1 MFAGSRRIATV
12 LTVAMSVA
20 AQAQSFEYAPGTAT
34 YRISQSTKATQ
45 EAMGQKNEME
55 GTSSQVLTVALA
67 RSAKDTLTMNVT
79 IDSISSSMGMPQMLE
94 RFMGLMVT
102 AQLSP
107 VGSVYSSKPGNDK
120 GGAEA
125 APLHQE
131 LGGFLP
137 ELRPSL
143 TKGATWTDTS
153 ASKLNQNGLE
163 IERKTVSTFRVEG
176 DTTIAGQPSWKIAKA
191 DSVAMSGSGNT
202 ANGPMTMEGT
212 SRSNGTL
219 FVTSKGVYLGGE
231 GTRDD
236 QLRFVVAANG
246 MEVSMTQTTQLKIEK
261 VK

>member
-1 MFAGSRRIATV
+1 MFAGSRRIAV
-12 LTVAMSVA
+12 ALTFAMGA
-20 AQAQSFEYAPGTAT
+20 ALQAQSFAYAPGTAT
-34 YRISQSTKATQ
+34 YRISQDTKATQ

-67 RSAKDTLTMNVT
+67 RSARDTLTMNVT
-79 IDSISSSMGMPQMLE
+79 VDSISSSMGMPQMLQQ
-94 RFMGLMVT
+94 FMGMMVT
-102 AQLSP
+102 AKVSP
-107 VGSVYSSKPGNDK
+107 VGKVYSTQAGNDK

-137 ELRPSL
+137 RLRATL
-143 TKGATWTDTS
+143 TPGATWSDT
-153 ASKLNQNGLE
+153 AVNKLNQNGLE
-163 IERKTVSTFRVEG
+163 IERKTVSTYRVEG
-176 DTTIAGQPSWKIAKA
+176 DTTIAGQSSWKIAKS
-191 DSVAMSGSGNT
+191 DSIAMSGSGNT

-212 SRSNGTL
+212 SKGNGTL
-219 FVTSKGVYLGGE
+219 FVTATGVYLGGE

-246 MEVSMTQTTQLKIEK
+246 MEVGMTQSTKLRIEK

>member
-1 MFAGSRRIATV
+1 MFAGSRRIALA
-12 LTVAMSVA
+12 LTFAMGA
-20 AQAQSFEYAPGTAT
+20 TAQAQGFEYAPGTAT

-79 IDSISSSMGMPQMLE
+79 VDSISSSMGMPQMLE

-102 AQLSP
+102 AKLSP

-125 APLHQE
+125 APLTQA

-137 ELRPSL
+137 TLRPRL
-143 TKGATWTDTS
+143 NKGASWQDTS
-153 ASKLNQNGLE
+153 VAKLNQNGLE
-163 IERKTVSTFRVEG
+163 IERKTVSTYRVEG
-176 DTTIAGQPSWKIAKA
+176 DTTIAGQASWKIARA
-191 DSVAMSGSGNT
+191 DSITMSGSGNT

-212 SRSNGTL
+212 SKSNGTL

-231 GTRDD
+231 GTEDA

-246 MEVSMTQTTQLKIEK
+246 MELGMTQSSRTKIEK